1 MAIFDPAFT
10 PATINAFGSTGMPAW
25 LGMECLEI
33 GEDFMRMRMPVDHR
47 THQPHGLLHGG
58 ASVALGETIGGVCSA
73 AVLGARSDRIAVGL
87 EINANHV
94 RSVREGHVIATCRP
108 LHLGRNTH
116 VWDIRV
122 ESVDGK
128 LVSVIRL
135 TNAIVP
141 RPVQGAV

>member
-1 MAIFDPAFT
+1 MSIFHPTFT
-10 PATINAFGSTGMPAW
+10 PDTINDAGRDCMPGY
-25 LGMECLEI
+25 LGMECLAL
-33 GEDFMRMRMPVDHR
+33 GEDFLRMRMPVEAR

-58 ASVALGETIGGVCSA
+58 ASVALGETAGGVASM
-73 AVLGARSDRIAVGL
+73 AVLGPGSTHIGVGL

-94 RSVREGHVIATCRP
+94 RSARAGFVIATCRP

-122 ESVDGK
+122 ETEDGR

-141 RPVQGAV
+141 RPA

>member
-1 MAIFDPAFT
+1 MGIFDPAFT
-10 PATINAFGSTGMPAW
+10 PAAINAFGARGLPGY
-25 LGMECLEI
+25 LGMECLEV
-33 GEDFMRMRMPVDHR
+33 GEDCVRMRMPVDHR

-58 ASVALGETIGGVCSA
+58 ASVALGETVGGVASA
-73 AVLGARSDRIAVGL
+73 AVLGPQSERIAVGL

-94 RSVREGHVIATCRP
+94 RSVRDGHVVAVCRP

-122 ESVDGK
+122 ETPDGK

-141 RPVQGAV
+141 RPA

>member
-1 MAIFDPAFT
+1 MAIFDAAFT
-10 PATINAFGSTGMPAW
+10 PAGITAFGAKGLPGY

-33 GEDFMRMRMPVDHR
+33 GEDFLRMRMPVDQR
-47 THQPHGLLHGG
+47 THQPYGLLHGG
-58 ASVALGETIGGVCSA
+58 ASVALGETIGGVASA
-73 AVLGARSDRIAVGL
+73 AVLGAESDRIAVGL

-94 RSVREGHVIATCRP
+94 RSVRDGEVIAICRP

-122 ESVDGK
+122 ETPEGK

-141 RPVQGAV
+141 RPA